1 VGGGSV
7 LLFPEGVLLL
17 TPTAAA
23 VLALCDGRRTVDG
36 LAAELAGRYLAAPR
50 EVYHDT
56 VGFLARLLE
65 RGLVEVG
72 PEERTGS

>member
-36 LAAELAGRYLAAPR
+36 LAVELAGRYRAAPR
-50 EVYHDT
+50 DVYHDT
-56 VGFLARLLE
+56 VGFLARLLD
-65 RGLVEVG
+65 RRLVEVG
-72 PEERTGS
+72 PEEGTGS